1 MNRRTIILLLA
12 GLLLLLGLGGF
23 YLFLSGGQQQAEE
36 AKQPPVE
43 GLIHVRSIY
52 KAGETNIGKPVGL
65 GADANGNFWVTLR
78 DDQKVVAFNRRGDSL
93 RVWGARGLEPGQMMA
108 PVGVDGDPASNHV
121 YVTDR
126 SRLRLLCYDLQGK
139 YLWERPILNPL
150 SPTVFD
156 EGVLVSTFGPLALV
170 SAQGEFQ
177 RQVGTR
183 GPDQG
188 QFDYPRATAPLN
200 DGTFVIAD
208 TNNTRLQR
216 IALTGEVTAT
226 ASWVLGQPP
235 RFQDDTAT
243 VFGLPTG
250 VTVDERGRA
259 FVLDGFRHNIHV
271 VDVAT
276 GKETYRFEDLQGEQ
290 DGRFYLPTAIASLG
304 NSYFAITDT
313 YNDRVQI
320 VRLLPPGDNNFF
332 ARNPWIWWL
341 LALLPL
347 LLLAS
352 LLGRR
357 RVYATAELLDAA
369 RDDGDLRMLAAVY
382 TRIHVLP
389 EVFTKYEKVEEEGV
403 AFAEYLV
410 ALEEPKPE
418 APAEGEEPS
427 AQLTDEQ
434 RLIKAATPDGWRRLL
449 LPRLRFLVADAPQ
462 AEPFKAEKRKAITLE
477 EFLAVYAVEG
487 ESTAKPAA
495 NDASTDEGSAFED
508 DQS

>member
-1 MNRRTIILLLA
+1 MNRRTLILLLA
-12 GLLLLLGLGGF
+12 GLLLLLGLAGF
-23 YLFLSGGQQQAEE
+23 YLYLSGGAQQAAE
-36 AKQPPVE
+36 AKAPVVD

-52 KAGETNIGKPVGL
+52 KAGDTNIAKPVGI
-65 GADANGNFWVTLR
+65 GADENGNFWVTLR

-93 RVWGARGLEPGQMMA
+93 RVWGARGLQPGEMMS

-126 SRLRLLCYDLQGK
+126 SRLRLMCYDLQGK

-156 EGVLVSTFGPLALV
+156 EGVLVTTFGPMALI
-170 SAQGEFQ
+170 STQGEFQ

-183 GPDQG
+183 GPDKG
-188 QFDYPRATAPLN
+188 QFDYPRASAPLN
-200 DGTFVIAD
+200 DGTFVVAD
-208 TNNTRLQR
+208 TNNTRVQR
-216 IALTGEVTAT
+216 VALKGDVTAT

-271 VDVAT
+271 VDVKT
-276 GKETYRFEDLQGEQ
+276 GKETYRFEDLQGDQ
-290 DGRFYLPTAIASLG
+290 DGRFYLPTGIASLG

-320 VRLLPPGDNNFF
+320 VRLLPPGDNNIF

-341 LALLPL
+341 IPALLL

-357 RVYATAELLDAA
+357 RVYATGELLDAA
-369 RDDGDLRMLAAVY
+369 REDGDLRMLAAVY
-382 TRIHVLP
+382 TKIRVLP
-389 EVFTKYEKVEEEGV
+389 EVFARYATVEEEGV
-403 AFAEYLV
+403 AIAEYLV
-410 ALEEPKPE
+410 EVEVPEPDEPVG
-418 APAEGEEPS
+418 GEEPVE
-427 AQLTDEQ
+427 LTDEQ
-434 RLIKAATPDGWRRLL
+434 RLLRAATPDKWGRLL
-449 LPRLRFLVADAPQ
+449 LPRIRIMVVDEAQ
-462 AEPFKAEKRKAITLE
+462 AEPFKAEKRKTITLE
-477 EFLAVYAVEG
+477 EFLVTYAVEG
-487 ESTAKPAA
+487 ESSKPAPD
-495 NDASTDEGSAFED
+495 DAPSDSADLDDEG
-508 DQS
+508 